1 MFNKYAFST
10 SMKLFTPR
18 NNAFIHKKYAILL
31 QQKTL
36 DLLKNKLG
44 LLEFLFS
51 NDKLKRFDQS

>member
-18 NNAFIHKKYAILL
+18 NNAFISKKYATLL
-31 QQKTL
+31 NQKTL
-36 DLLKNKLG
+36 NLLKNKLG

-51 NDKLKRFDQS
+51 NDIIKKFDQS